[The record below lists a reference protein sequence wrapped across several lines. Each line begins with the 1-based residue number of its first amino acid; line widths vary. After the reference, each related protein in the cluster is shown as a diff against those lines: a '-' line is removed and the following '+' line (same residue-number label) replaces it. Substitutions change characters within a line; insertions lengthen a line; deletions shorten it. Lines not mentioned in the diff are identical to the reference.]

1 MFCWCLG
8 TSKSAAHPILEQ
20 GDIAEAMDA
29 AEKIGDDYL
38 QRRATG
44 QVVPDSFT
52 HGSSE
57 QRMHWF
63 EAGLKSGDINQCDT
77 FK

>member
-1 MFCWCLG
+1 
-8 TSKSAAHPILEQ
+8 
-20 GDIAEAMDA
+20 MDA

-52 HGSSE
+52 HGSCAL
-57 QRMHWF
+57 RLLWF
-63 EAGLKSGDINQCDT
+63 ESVLKSGDFNQCDT